1 MVVVVPEIV
10 ETPHLPWHVL
20 KVLWCRAAERAFCSD
35 SFLSARALEG
45 IHDLRRQF
53 QQLLA
58 EAGFLGSGAGRGR
71 RSGWE
76 AADAHAG
83 MCGVG
88 GAVLWEL
95 KGALLVSCATRILFC
110 C

>member
-1 MVVVVPEIV
+1 MFWQL
-10 ETPHLPWHVL
+10 LPCHDNL
-20 KVLWCRAAERAFCSD
+20 NPCRAAERAFCSD

-83 MCGVG
+83 MHGPVQGHNVRSRSVVKAIAC
-88 GAVLWEL
+88 
-95 KGALLVSCATRILFC
+95 ALAFLSMQGRA
-110 C
+110 